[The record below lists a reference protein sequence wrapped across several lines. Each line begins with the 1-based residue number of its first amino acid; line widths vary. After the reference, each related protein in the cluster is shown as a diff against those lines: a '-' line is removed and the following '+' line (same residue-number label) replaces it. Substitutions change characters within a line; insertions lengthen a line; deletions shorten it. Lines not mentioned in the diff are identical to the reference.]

1 MSVQLA
7 QIRGE
12 ARGGR
17 CPVLLSTRPAV
28 GVRRTPS
35 DLSCVIDVSWSMS
48 MEASVKAAS
57 GASESN
63 GLSMLDIAKHAVRTV
78 IQTLSEQDRLCII
91 SFCRQ
96 GQIVLPLT
104 PMDEA
109 GKAKAEHLI
118 NQMTFGSGTALWQG
132 LYRSFEELHRNR
144 SEDSTALQ
152 ESDQLMQY
160 LQESR
165 ARYGGQL
172 PSTVSSFGFGY
183 EIDSRLLVQLA
194 SACEGTYS
202 FIPDAGFVGTI
213 FVNCISNLLATCC
226 SDAKLKVSNAA
237 AVQSVLGG
245 YELALG
251 EIHLGSLQYGQSND
265 VVLMVDPEATGF
277 VDTLARIKPAAEEDI
292 AGAQKLLTT
301 LAQQVSESSS
311 AAEDR
316 AGGPQPDFGE
326 SALLEDILGQCL
338 EAVQKEEYWTKWGRH
353 YVPSVMFAHK
363 LQQCNNFKDPGVQC
377 YGSDLFSDLRDVADA
392 CFNKLPAPSVT
403 PARYRYL
410 GGASTIRP
418 MATAPMSVTP
428 ASYGPTLG
436 LGILTG
442 NEVASAVGPTKV
454 PGPKGNKQTRGKK
467 DDEANYTTIML
478 RNIPNKYSR
487 QMLID
492 QLHSAGFQ
500 GQIDYLSYGS
510 SLDNLRS
517 SSLLTVDDD
526 ASCAALGDSSSG
538 SGVFPGSPSG
548 HR

>member
-63 GLSMLDIAKHAVRTV
+63 GLSMLVIAKHAVRTV

-144 SEDSTALQ
+144 SEDRLGHTMLLTDGETEDA
-152 ESDQLMQY
+152 DQLMQY

-265 VVLMVDPEATGF
+265 VVLMVDPEANVEVTLEYTALGGKACSASAKLSSEVGELDVQMNRSAF

-316 AGGPQPDFGE
+316 VK
-326 SALLEDILGQCL
+326 ALLEDILGQCL

-410 GGASTIRP
+410 GGGQLIYNPTYSGGMEPVERRA
-418 MATAPMSVTP
+418 APVVDMS
-428 ASYGPTLG
+428 AY
-436 LGILTG
+436 
-442 NEVASAVGPTKV
+442 ND
-454 PGPKGNKQTRGKK
+454 RC
-467 DDEANYTTIML
+467 
-478 RNIPNKYSR
+478 
-487 QMLID
+487 
-492 QLHSAGFQ
+492 AG
-500 GQIDYLSYGS
+500 
-510 SLDNLRS
+510 
-517 SSLLTVDDD
+517 
-526 ASCAALGDSSSG
+526 
-538 SGVFPGSPSG
+538 
-548 HR
+548 